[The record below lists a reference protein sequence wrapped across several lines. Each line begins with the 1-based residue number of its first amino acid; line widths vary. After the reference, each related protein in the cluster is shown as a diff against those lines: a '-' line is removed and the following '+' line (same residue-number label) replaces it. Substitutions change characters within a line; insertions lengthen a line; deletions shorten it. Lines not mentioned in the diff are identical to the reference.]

1 MQVLEVV
8 AESTAPKLD
17 YETLLQNF
25 ETNNFVAEPEVE
37 AEEEEEEQPVPVS
50 PWFFTLSRHSFW
62 VLQQLHNKITP
73 HVKRLASILSD

>member
-25 ETNNFVAEPEVE
+25 ETDNFVAEPEVE

-50 PWFFTLSRHSFW
+50 P
-62 VLQQLHNKITP
+62 
-73 HVKRLASILSD
+73 